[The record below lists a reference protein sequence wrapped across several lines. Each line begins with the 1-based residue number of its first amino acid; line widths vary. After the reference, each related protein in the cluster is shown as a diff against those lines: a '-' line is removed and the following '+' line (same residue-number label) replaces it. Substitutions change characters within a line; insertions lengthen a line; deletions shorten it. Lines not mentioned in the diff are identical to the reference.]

1 MNTELEL
8 ALRLVLATFLGA
20 VIGFQREMS
29 GKEAGLRTN
38 MLICSGSAL
47 LTVVSVH
54 GFPGSDPSRL
64 AAGIVTGI
72 GFIGAGVI
80 LHRSGGAVIGLTTAA
95 TIWVISGIGVAAGA
109 GLYII
114 SAVAT
119 ALTLIILLLPHIHKP
134 GNKT

>member
-20 VIGFQREMS
+20 IIGFQREMS